1 MKPSFGFYIA
11 FCFCSL
17 ELFSK
22 HITAQAD
29 TAAWFA
35 RHEINIGGFVDVL
48 YAYDFNMPE
57 GNVRQPFLHNYNY
70 SDPQGVIVR
79 WPSGQSFETAG
90 YSLNLDYFPTANLSC
105 RLECRNFASDR
116 HIYVDGKG
124 YKRTNTAVLASIAI
138 QITST
143 VCR

>member
-1 MKPSFGFYIA
+1 MRPSIGFYIA

-17 ELFSK
+17 GLFSK
-22 HITAQAD
+22 YITAKAD
-29 TAAWFA
+29 IAAWFA
-35 RHEINIGGFVDVL
+35 RPEINIGEYVDVF
-48 YAYDFNMPE
+48 YACDFNMPE
-57 GNVRQPFLHNYNY
+57 GNVRQLFLHNYNY

-79 WPSGQSFETAG
+79 WPSGQSFETAR
-90 YSLNLDYFPTANLSC
+90 YSLNLDYFPTANLNC
-105 RLECRNFASDR
+105 QLECRNFASDR
-116 HIYVDGKG
+116 HIYVDGAG